1 MLGVTQARID
11 LQEHLSC
18 DTGKLLRTLVNAGS
32 LAETGFALSLV
43 RETMPERA
51 VMTAL
56 NLREVLA
63 ELPAAPFVMAVDVAT
78 LQSVTGME
86 RERSSYVLETPAYRI
101 DILAEGNFCFDIVLK
116 HRDECAFLKTSPPGD
131 DLVRP
136 AAYEMLMGVE
146 GMLEHVIELALGR
159 VQAAGRLG
167 ARTGQLPC
175 FAVTDSI
182 SKTSALNPFSRS
194 SSFHDRLLQ

>member
-146 GMLEHVIELALGR
+146 GMLEHVIELVTSMGLVFNPRMYFTIDEWLAENALDTMSELWD
-159 VQAAGRLG
+159 AFKRLD
-167 ARTGQLPC
+167 A
-175 FAVTDSI
+175 
-182 SKTSALNPFSRS
+182 
-194 SSFHDRLLQ
+194 